1 MFDIKV
7 YKDNDEIIIKFEKN
21 YFVYSSLK
29 KKLNKPIFNP
39 KYKYWTVSAD
49 QEDAVIAWV
58 EWVKK
63 ELIIAEVKELRR
75 LNESVL
81 DEIQINLKQ
90 EKQILTEIEQIKEMT
105 ILLNANKADLAKVKT
120 QVKEAQQKLADNR
133 NEMQSVIG
141 EMIDLNKLRK
151 IADIMSSNMN
161 YKIKGMREKFELAQ
175 KDALSLRKIVRE
187 AGYWF
192 DALERIAGASFN
204 RPDRDNPRD
213 IPESAWYKIVK
224 QEE

>member
-1 MFDIKV
+1 
-7 YKDNDEIIIKFEKN
+7 
-21 YFVYSSLK
+21 
-29 KKLNKPIFNP
+29 
-39 KYKYWTVSAD
+39 
-49 QEDAVIAWV
+49 
-58 EWVKK
+58 
-63 ELIIAEVKELRR
+63 
-75 LNESVL
+75 
-81 DEIQINLKQ
+81 
-90 EKQILTEIEQIKEMT
+90 MT

-192 DALERIAGASFN
+192 E
-204 RPDRDNPRD
+204 DRK
-213 IPESAWYKIVK
+213 SVV
-224 QEE
+224 